1 MRCPFLREEQVKSS
15 RAVPFRKPLARTALK
30 GTDERCS
37 SPEHVRCP
45 AAPPSREA
53 HPAPSRCPFL
63 LESLVQF
70 CAASPLPQYVP
81 WSESPDLRCGHDGHR
96 FCELYLA
103 VAGVGG
109 RGPACARPSD
119 DRIVVVDGVPMP
131 AWLFYAPNHLWLDV
145 GDDGLAHVGID
156 AFVTRLVGSIDRL
169 TFLTL
174 KGTVRPAVV
183 LTVHGVDLT
192 LAFATPLPLI
202 AVNTRLRANLD
213 RLASDPYGLGWLF
226 EARVGDARAAEGDP
240 LFTGLLEGDAS
251 RAWMAR
257 EIGGAARFVHEQIA
271 PRSPLGTLLADGG
284 ALAPGALR
292 HLDRDQVLCLF
303 AHLFPLPL
311 AARRPS

>member
-1 MRCPFLREEQVKSS
+1 MRCPFLREEQVKSC

-37 SPEHVRCP
+37 SPDHVLCP

-70 CAASPLPQYVP
+70 CAASPVARYVP
-81 WSESPDLRCGHDGHR
+81 WSQSPELRCGHDGHR
-96 FCELYLA
+96 FCELFVA
-103 VAGVGG
+103 VAGSGG
-109 RGPACARPSD
+109 RGPATARPSD
-119 DRIVVVDGVPMP
+119 CRIADVGGVPMP
-131 AWLFYAPNHLWLDV
+131 AWLYYAPNHLWLDV
-145 GDDGLAHVGID
+145 GDDGLAHLGVD
-156 AFVTRLVGSIDRL
+156 AFVTQLVGSVERL

-192 LAFATPLPLI
+192 LAFARPLQLV
-202 AVNTRLRANLD
+202 AVNTRLRSNLD
-213 RLASDPYGLGWLF
+213 RLAADPYGLGWLF
-226 EARVGDARAAEGDP
+226 EARVGDGRAAPGDP
-240 LFTGLLEGDAS
+240 LLDGLLEGAAA
-251 RAWMAR
+251 RAWMAEEATR
-257 EIGGAARFVHEQIA
+257 AARFVHEQIA

-292 HLDRDQVLCLF
+292 HLDRDQVLRLF
-303 AHLFPLPL
+303 AEMFSLPL
-311 AARRPS
+311 DIRRL